1 MKIEYNNLYTHF
13 IFTTQHRIPL
23 ILEKYR
29 VEIEKY
35 MTGIIKN
42 QECHLYAIFA
52 NPDHTHIL
60 VSRKPKI
67 SEEELANIIANS
79 SENFINKK
87 GLSQCPFKWQNTCS
101 AFSVSKT
108 HVDRVC
114 HYILNQAEH
123 HRKASYIEE
132 YEAFLKFYQHTINKK

>member
-23 ILEKYR
+23 IPEKHR

-42 QECHLYAIFA
+42 QECKLYSIYV
-52 NPDHTHIL
+52 NPDHTHFL
-60 VSRKPKI
+60 VSRKPEI
-67 SEEELANIIANS
+67 SEEELASIIANS

-87 GLSQCPFKWQNTCS
+87 GLSQSPFKWQNTCS
-101 AFSVSKT
+101 AFSVSKSD
-108 HVDRVC
+108 VNRVC
-114 HYILNQAEH
+114 QYVLNQAEH
-123 HRKASYIEE
+123 HRRISFIEE
-132 YEAFLKFYQHTINKK
+132 YEAFLKFYQQPVSKK